1 MFLSFHAPS
10 FTRLRRDSNRDGTE
24 RVRDE
29 PRTTEAVL
37 RSVAPRLLRVCRGV
51 LGGGPDAEDA
61 AQESLVALV
70 QALPG
75 FRGESSVETFATRI
89 ALRTAW
95 RARQRRTERIRR
107 TAPIDEVDT
116 GDSAGADPAASSPAA
131 ELRLAVWSLL
141 EVLPTPQA
149 EALVMRF
156 VLGCS
161 LQEIAETSNVPLNTV
176 RSRIRLAREALL
188 RRLGHDERL
197 RTLAVEDDL
206 A

>member
-1 MFLSFHAPS
+1 M
-10 FTRLRRDSNRDGTE
+10 
-24 RVRDE
+24 RDE

-107 TAPIDEVDT
+107 TTPMDEVGT
-116 GDSAGADPAASSPAA
+116 GDSAGADSAAASSPAA

-176 RSRIRLAREALL
+176 RSRIRLAREALQ
-188 RRLGHDERL
+188 RRLAHDDRL
-197 RTLAVEDDL
+197 RSLAEEDDL